1 MVDLPLQ
8 DFGAA
13 LLIGVLIGID
23 RERKKEV
30 EDTADIAGLRTF
42 ILLALAGA
50 VSAWLAM
57 QVSPWIFAAMSLVV
71 GGQVIFG
78 YFAYTR
84 HNPSYGITTE
94 IAAIF
99 VFLLGGCAV
108 FGYRELALGMAV
120 ITSVALAFKP
130 ALHGMVAKLRQD
142 DIHAGVKLLI
152 ASFIVLPLLPDQTI
166 DPWDAINPNR
176 IWWLVILISGLS
188 LVGYVATRWLG
199 TQHGNAL
206 TGLFG
211 GMASSTAVTL
221 TFAKRSVD
229 ESRQQHQGETLYKSL
244 AAGVLLAWAIMFVRV
259 IAAVSI
265 VYRPLVWPLIWP
277 MAAMGLLVAA
287 AAFWYWYR
295 SRKTDSSEED
305 EVPLKNPFSL
315 VSAMKFAAFFT
326 LIELIVQLVKT
337 YASEQGFYAVAAIAG
352 LTDVDAITLAMS
364 QYASEA
370 DDLRIAVTAITI
382 AVLSNTLVKCGL
394 VCFFGSRPMAW
405 RVASVTVAVVVAGV
419 LTLWAI

>member
-30 EDTADIAGLRTF
+30 DDARDIAGLRTF

-57 QVSPWIFAAMSLVV
+57 QVSPWIFAAMILVV
-71 GGQVIFG
+71 GAQVIFG
-78 YFAYTR
+78 YFAFTR
-84 HNPSYGITTE
+84 NNESYGITTE

-108 FGYRELALGMAV
+108 FGYRELALGIAV
-120 ITSVALAFKP
+120 IMSVALAYKP
-130 ALHGMVAKLRQD
+130 ALHDMVSKLRPD

-152 ASFIVLPLLPDQTI
+152 ASFIVLPLLPNQTI
-166 DPWDAINPNR
+166 DPWGAINPNR

-211 GMASSTAVTL
+211 GMVSSTAVTL

-229 ESRQQHQGETLYKSL
+229 ASRQQHQGEALYKSL
-244 AAGVLLAWAIMFVRV
+244 AAGVLLGWAIMFVRV
-259 IAAVSI
+259 VAAVSI
-265 VYRPLVWPLIWP
+265 VHRPLVAHLALPL
-277 MAAMGLLVAA
+277 AAMGLLVAA
-287 AAFWYWYR
+287 AALWYWYR
-295 SRKTDSSEED
+295 SRQSQSTDDE
-305 EVPLKNPFSL
+305 EVPLKNPFRL
-315 VSAMKFAAFFT
+315 LPAMKFAAFFT
-326 LIELIVQLVKT
+326 LIELVVKLVKT
-337 YASEQGFYAVAAIAG
+337 YISEQGFYVVAAIAG

-364 QYASEA
+364 QYASEGGQTH
-370 DDLRIAVTAITI
+370 IAVAAITI
-382 AVLSNTLVKCGL
+382 AIISNTLVKCGL
-394 VCFFGSRPMAW
+394 VFCLGSRALAW
-405 RVASVTVAVVVAGV
+405 RLASVTVAVVAAGV
-419 LTLWAI
+419 ATVWLL